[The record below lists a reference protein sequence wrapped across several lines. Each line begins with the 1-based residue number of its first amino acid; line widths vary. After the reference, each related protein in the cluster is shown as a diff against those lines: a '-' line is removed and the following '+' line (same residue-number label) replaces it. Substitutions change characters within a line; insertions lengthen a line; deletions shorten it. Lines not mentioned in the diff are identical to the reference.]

1 MGLNAGG
8 AEIILESKKLIGDGI
23 DLMDRKTNRLLQIK
37 YLLENG
43 LIDGSLRFK
52 Q

>member
-1 MGLNAGG
+1 MGLKAGG
-8 AEIILESKKLIGDGI
+8 AEIVLESKKLIGQGI

-43 LIDGSLRFK
+43 LIDGSLRFRR
-52 Q
+52 